1 MPKYKKVKPEI
12 VEGLLDRFFGKI
24 ATKSAEKA
32 IKDIKKKDPEL
43 GNLLDQAK
51 QLRKRGEARLAKMT
65 KQERD
70 DDWQALVDKY
80 M

>member
-24 ATKSAEKA
+24 ATKSAERA

>member
-12 VEGLLDRFFGKI
+12 VEVLLDRFFGKI
-24 ATKSAEKA
+24 ATKSAERA

>member
-12 VEGLLDRFFGKI
+12 VEGLLDRFFGNL
-24 ATKSAEKA
+24 ATNAAKKA
-32 IKDIKKKDPEL
+32 TRDIKKKDPEL
-43 GNLLDQAK
+43 GKLLDQAAD
-51 QLRKRGEARLAKMT
+51 LRKRGEERLAKMT

-70 DDWQALVDKY
+70 DEWEALVKKY